1 MFKRSKLSAVVLAA
15 SMLSACG
22 GGDSE
27 PSVFVSNPDT
37 TGYANCSAPDANEKL
52 FSYMQE
58 WYFWNDELPA
68 TFDPESQPDVHTAL
82 QAMISG
88 VANDRFSFSMTLA
101 EYNDYQASVFFGY
114 GFSHQYTENKDG
126 LHIRYTYEEGTPY
139 QVGLRRGDIITEIEG
154 TSVADIIAEVEAG
167 TKTFADYFGPNED
180 GYTISIKYQKPTGDV
195 VEADISK
202 GQIVANTVMATQVKE
217 TTVDGKAAKVGY
229 IVFNSF
235 DNVSEQELNESIT
248 QLKSEGVDELV
259 LDVRYNGGGLI
270 RVANQLSTQI
280 GGDNV
285 LGEEFVTY
293 AYNDD
298 KSEENV
304 TNLFALG
311 AGIDQLNLDRVVVL
325 TTEMSCSSSE
335 LVVNGLSPFIDVVQV
350 GGKTCGKPVGMSPEQ
365 ICDDVVFAINFEGQN
380 ATGFGAYYDGLQ
392 PDCDA
397 EDVLVGDW
405 GDENDPM
412 LKEGLAYLAN
422 GQCSAA
428 SATSQSLKSV
438 SKQPIDWS
446 KGPMAPHNRI

>member
-15 SMLSACG
+15 SLVSACG
-22 GGDSE
+22 GGGSE
-27 PSVFVSNPDT
+27 PEVSVSKPEGE
-37 TGYANCSAPDANEKL
+37 GYAYCSAPDANEKL

-68 TFDPESQPDVHTAL
+68 TFDPESQPDVYSAL
-82 QAMISG
+82 QAMTKN
-88 VANDRFSFSMTLA
+88 VKNDRFSFSMTVE
-101 EYNDYQASVFFGY
+101 EYEDYQASVFFGY
-114 GFSHQYTENKDG
+114 GFSHKNTENKDG
-126 LHIRYTYEEGTPY
+126 FHIRYAYDEGTPY
-139 QVGLRRGDIITEIEG
+139 KAGLRRGDIITAIDG

-167 TKTFADYFGPNED
+167 TKTLADYFGPNED
-180 GYTISIKYQKPTGDV
+180 GYTIEITFKKPTG
-195 VEADISK
+195 EEITADISK

-248 QLKSEGVDELV
+248 ELKSQGVDELV
-259 LDVRYNGGGLI
+259 LDVRYNSGGLI

-285 LGEEFVTY
+285 IGEEFVTY

-298 KSEENV
+298 KSSENQ
-304 TNLFALG
+304 TSLFALG

-380 ATGFGAYYDGLQ
+380 ATGYGAYYDGLQ
-392 PDCDA
+392 PDCAA

-422 GQCSAA
+422 GQCSSA

-438 SKQPIDWS
+438 TSEPIDWS